1 MNSSTPNLD
10 AAYAAMKSPV
20 EAMPAVEEIVITSP
34 DRCRRHMRQ
43 RGAGDVDRPEL
54 CGVIWARNASA
65 VLLEEPRLEGGGVGD
80 QEVEVPEQLHGR
92 RRRPG
97 PPLGR

>member
-1 MNSSTPNLD
+1 MNSSTPSLD
-10 AAYAAMKSPV
+10 AAHAAMKSPV

-34 DRCRRHMRQ
+34 DRCRPHMRQ

-54 CGVIWARNASA
+54 CGVNLGAERFGGH
-65 VLLEEPRLEGGGVGD
+65 LLEEPRLEGGGVGD

-92 RRRPG
+92 
-97 PPLGR
+97 